1 MEEGGARVEEGN
13 ASTRD
18 EKGRGI
24 CTCIVLLTARVRK
37 LMKTAK
43 RNTEVTTV
51 NPRNQGGARPNQP

>member
-1 MEEGGARVEEGN
+1 MEEGN